1 VNQADEISAA
11 GFGAGTVAQ
20 HEADPEAVAG
30 APRPGRRRRGPSP
43 ARERALNVVLPLI
56 PILLIVTAWQLYVV
70 IADPPATVLPGPLD
84 TLEAVGTDWRTIA
97 RQTVPTLEAT
107 LIGFGAAGLLGI
119 PLGLALVYSR
129 VLYIATNPLLV
140 LVNSAPKV
148 AVAPLF
154 IVWLGFGMKSVALMA
169 FLVSFFPVVVSTSL
183 GAASVAPGFIDLAR
197 SMGAGKIRTFTKI
210 RFPHALPHI
219 FGGLKIAISYA
230 LVGTVVGEFV
240 ASQAGLGYLI
250 VSSNGVFN
258 TARGIACV
266 IWLSVL
272 GVILFYA
279 VRLVETRVLF
289 WHPSTRESGR
299 PGAANGGGR

>member
-1 VNQADEISAA
+1 VSAVEVTSPA
-11 GFGAGTVAQ
+11 RGRGST
-20 HEADPEAVAG
+20 
-30 APRPGRRRRGPSP
+30 RRRRL
-43 ARERALNVVLPLI
+43 RATPKAILLPLL
-56 PILLIVTAWQLYVV
+56 PIVLIIGGWELYVAV
-70 IADPPATVLPGPLD
+70 AEPSATVLPSALD
-84 TLEAVGTDWRTIA
+84 TWRAAQADWRTIA
-97 RQTVPTLEAT
+97 ENTVPTLNAT
-107 LIGFGAAGLLGI
+107 LIGFGAAAVFGV
-119 PLGLALVYSR
+119 PLGLALVYSPT
-129 VLYIATNPLLV
+129 LHTALNPLLV

-154 IVWLGFGMKSVALMA
+154 IVWLGFGIQSVALMA

-183 GAASVAPGFIDLAR
+183 GAASVPPGFIDLAR
-197 SMGAGKIRTFTKI
+197 SMRTGKVRTFTKV

-240 ASQAGLGYLI
+240 ASQNGLGYLI

-266 IWLSVL
+266 IWLSIL

-279 VRLVETRVLF
+279 VRLVERRLLF
-289 WHPSTRESGR
+289 WHPSVRQGSGGVPR
-299 PGAANGGGR
+299 

>member
-1 VNQADEISAA
+1 MTKTDELSAA
-11 GFGAGTVAQ
+11 GIAAGTVQ
-20 HEADPEAVAG
+20 KHEADPQVAAP
-30 APRPGRRRRGPSP
+30 APRPGGRAGSSRT
-43 ARERALNVVLPLI
+43 RERVLSVVLPLI
-56 PILLIVTAWQLYVV
+56 PILLIVGGWQLYVV
-70 IADPPATVLPGPLD
+70 IADPPATVLPSPFD
-84 TLEAVGTDWRTIA
+84 TLEAVGSGWRSILDN
-97 RQTVPTLEAT
+97 TVPTLQAT
-107 LIGFGAAGLLGI
+107 LIGFGAAALFGI

-129 VLYIATNPLLV
+129 MLYMALNPLLV

-148 AVAPLF
+148 AIAPLF

-197 SMGAGKIRTFTKI
+197 SMGAGKVRTFTKI

-266 IWLSVL
+266 IWLSIL

-279 VRLVETRVLF
+279 VRLIETRVLF
-289 WHPSTRESGR
+289 WHPSTRSSARPVAAKEGR
-299 PGAANGGGR
+299 R